1 MTATLMIIGHKVQ
14 HAMDP
19 ADAHANLAAD
29 ADADAAGARRRRA
42 GTTACSPIFNIG
54 GIGGIGGIGDIC
66 EITQRPVVRTAAAV
80 SGGYRV
86 AGDNCT
92 AARPAELF
100 VLSFAGIAAARAWL
114 HAVDG
119 RELAGKTVLLMDPQG
134 ATAVAAD
141 GL

>member
-1 MTATLMIIGHKVQ
+1 MTATLMIIGHNAQ

-19 ADAHANLAAD
+19 ADAHANLAVDVDVDAD

-54 GIGGIGGIGDIC
+54 GIGNIC

-80 SGGYRV
+80 FGGYRV